1 MTTTPDTTSS
11 ILIVDDMEENLVALE
26 AVLGSLTQKVVRA
39 RSGEEALKAML
50 REEFAVVLIDVL
62 MPGMNGF
69 ETAANIK
76 GLDQTKDVPIIL
88 LTGASVDP
96 NYAYRG
102 YTVGA
107 ADFLIKPFDPWLL
120 RTKVNV
126 FLDLHRKNRQ
136 LAAQAE
142 QLKRLLT
149 KENRPG
155 GAETEQATDTSAAT
169 SASAPTFASPPA
181 SASASASTSTSAS
194 TSASAST
201 ATSAEARGG
210 EEAQGLEKGHGL
222 EGDHGLEEAR
232 EVAETQESPAAAA
245 PTDASAASAPSA
257 PPAPSAPS
265 ARSVPSAEPKAP
277 EGTETAG
284 GPPEGPVPHL
294 AATTAPTPGEAA
306 HLADIAGQ
314 LADLELLLRDAST
327 IDRAHLADRIAEL
340 EQAVGRLLV
349 NREP

>member
-1 MTTTPDTTSS
+1 MTTTPDTSPS

-26 AVLGSLTQKVVRA
+26 AVLSSLTQKVVRA

-126 FLDLHRKNRQ
+126 FLELHRKNRQ

-142 QLKRLLT
+142 QLRRLLT
-149 KENRPG
+149 SD
-155 GAETEQATDTSAAT
+155 EQ
-169 SASAPTFASPPA
+169 P
-181 SASASASTSTSAS
+181 
-194 TSASAST
+194 
-201 ATSAEARGG
+201 RG
-210 EEAQGLEKGHGL
+210 
-222 EGDHGLEEAR
+222 
-232 EVAETQESPAAAA
+232 
-245 PTDASAASAPSA
+245 
-257 PPAPSAPS
+257 
-265 ARSVPSAEPKAP
+265 
-277 EGTETAG
+277 EGT
-284 GPPEGPVPHL
+284 PP
-294 AATTAPTPGEAA
+294 APTPGAA
-306 HLADIAGQ
+306 HPPLPTPPPATTVSASAAPPPPPEPGGAREAGTPGESGVAGVAEVAEVAGEAGEAGAPGQPAAPPGTPAATPPESQEFRAHSEPPPPPVSPGAGDASRLADIAGQ
-314 LADLELLLRDAST
+314 LAEVELLLRDAQGT
-327 IDRAHLADRIAEL
+327 DKERLADRIAQL

-349 NREP
+349 SRDT

>member
-1 MTTTPDTTSS
+1 MTTAPDTSPS

-76 GLDQTKDVPIIL
+76 GLDQTKDVPVIL

-126 FLDLHRKNRQ
+126 FLDLFRKNRQ

-149 KENRPG
+149 SDEPP
-155 GAETEQATDTSAAT
+155 GAEGT
-169 SASAPTFASPPA
+169 PGP
-181 SASASASTSTSAS
+181 
-194 TSASAST
+194 
-201 ATSAEARGG
+201 
-210 EEAQGLEKGHGL
+210 
-222 EGDHGLEEAR
+222 
-232 EVAETQESPAAAA
+232 AAA
-245 PTDASAASAPSA
+245 PTGA
-257 PPAPSAPS
+257 
-265 ARSVPSAEPKAP
+265 
-277 EGTETAG
+277 
-284 GPPEGPVPHL
+284 
-294 AATTAPTPGEAA
+294 TAPTVAASTPAAEEPQKPPASGMTGQTAPHPDLPPVPGAPEPAEPPQPAA
-306 HLADIAGQ
+306 GDASRLAEIAGQ
-314 LADLELLLRDAST
+314 LAEVELLLRDAKGSDK
-327 IDRAHLADRIAEL
+327 DRLADRIAEL
-340 EQAVGRLLV
+340 EQAVGRLMV
-349 NREP
+349 SRGT

>member
-1 MTTTPDTTSS
+1 MTTAPDTSPS

-126 FLDLHRKNRQ
+126 FLELFRKNRQ

-149 KENRPG
+149 SPEHPG
-155 GAETEQATDTSAAT
+155 GEGAPAPAGAMDSAT
-169 SASAPTFASPPA
+169 PTVA
-181 SASASASTSTSAS
+181 
-194 TSASAST
+194 AST
-201 ATSAEARGG
+201 AAAE
-210 EEAQGLEKGHGL
+210 
-222 EGDHGLEEAR
+222 
-232 EVAETQESPAAAA
+232 ESQK
-245 PTDASAASAPSA
+245 
-257 PPAPSAPS
+257 PPGAG
-265 ARSVPSAEPKAP
+265 KAGQP
-277 EGTETAG
+277 
-284 GPPEGPVPHL
+284 
-294 AATTAPTPGEAA
+294 TTAPHPDLPPVPGAPEPAEPPQPAA
-306 HLADIAGQ
+306 GDASRLAEIAGQ
-314 LADLELLLRDAST
+314 LAEVELLLRDAKGSDKT
-327 IDRAHLADRIAEL
+327 RLADRIAEL
-340 EQAVGRLLV
+340 EQAVGRLMV
-349 NREP
+349 SRGT

>member
-1 MTTTPDTTSS
+1 MTPPQETAN

-26 AVLGSLTQKVVRA
+26 AVLGSLATKVVRA

-149 KENRPG
+149 TSGERPG
-155 GAETEQATDTSAAT
+155 EPAESALP
-169 SASAPTFASPPA
+169 PT
-181 SASASASTSTSAS
+181 
-194 TSASAST
+194 
-201 ATSAEARGG
+201 
-210 EEAQGLEKGHGL
+210 
-222 EGDHGLEEAR
+222 
-232 EVAETQESPAAAA
+232 AA
-245 PTDASAASAPSA
+245 PAPPPEPAPPGAAPP
-257 PPAPSAPS
+257 PPAPAD
-265 ARSVPSAEPKAP
+265 
-277 EGTETAG
+277 
-284 GPPEGPVPHL
+284 
-294 AATTAPTPGEAA
+294 PGETVR
-306 HLADIAGQ
+306 LAEIASQ
-314 LADLELLLRDAST
+314 LAQVELLLRDAK
-327 IDRAHLADRIAEL
+327 DAGQAGLADRITAL

-349 NREP
+349 GRDT

>member
-1 MTTTPDTTSS
+1 MTTPDTSPG
-11 ILIVDDMEENLVALE
+11 ILIVDDTEENLVALE

-126 FLDLHRKNRQ
+126 FLELHRKNRQ
-136 LAAQAE
+136 LASQAD

-149 KENRPG
+149 SDEHPG
-155 GAETEQATDTSAAT
+155 GEGAPPTPAAPTTVAGTDTAGTGTESSVV
-169 SASAPTFASPPA
+169 SASAPASPPPPQ
-181 SASASASTSTSAS
+181 
-194 TSASAST
+194 
-201 ATSAEARGG
+201 EHPEPQPPGEHRGQ
-210 EEAQGLEKGHGL
+210 AGH
-222 EGDHGLEEAR
+222 
-232 EVAETQESPAAAA
+232 
-245 PTDASAASAPSA
+245 
-257 PPAPSAPS
+257 PPI
-265 ARSVPSAEPKAP
+265 
-277 EGTETAG
+277 
-284 GPPEGPVPHL
+284 PPEGPGAPPPPGPPPQPAVTGAGDASRL
-294 AATTAPTPGEAA
+294 AE
-306 HLADIAGQ
+306 IAGQ
-314 LADLELLLRDAST
+314 LAEVELLLRDAQGS
-327 IDRAHLADRIAEL
+327 DKARLADRIAEL
-340 EQAVGRLLV
+340 EASVGRLMV
-349 NREP
+349 SRGT

>member
-1 MTTTPDTTSS
+1 MTPPPPDTAP

-26 AVLGSLTQKVVRA
+26 AVLSSLTPKVVRA

-126 FLDLHRKNRQ
+126 FLDLYRKNHQ
-136 LAAQAE
+136 LTSQAD

-149 KENRPG
+149 GSGEGP
-155 GAETEQATDTSAAT
+155 
-169 SASAPTFASPPA
+169 
-181 SASASASTSTSAS
+181 TSTEPRRPEVGEGEPHRSGPPKPE
-194 TSASAST
+194 TT
-201 ATSAEARGG
+201 ATPTAGDEAR
-210 EEAQGLEKGHGL
+210 L
-222 EGDHGLEEAR
+222 
-232 EVAETQESPAAAA
+232 S
-245 PTDASAASAPSA
+245 
-257 PPAPSAPS
+257 
-265 ARSVPSAEPKAP
+265 
-277 EGTETAG
+277 
-284 GPPEGPVPHL
+284 
-294 AATTAPTPGEAA
+294 
-306 HLADIAGQ
+306 DIASRLVQ
-314 LADLELLLRDAST
+314 IELLLRDARDAES
-327 IDRAHLADRIAEL
+327 AGLADRIAAL
-340 EQAVGRLLV
+340 EDSVERLMAGREV
-349 NREP
+349 

>member
-1 MTTTPDTTSS
+1 MTTAPDTSPS

-76 GLDQTKDVPIIL
+76 GLDQTKDVPVIL

-126 FLDLHRKNRQ
+126 FLDLFRKNRQ

-149 KENRPG
+149 SDEVPG
-155 GAETEQATDTSAAT
+155 GEGAPGPAAT
-169 SASAPTFASPPA
+169 PT
-181 SASASASTSTSAS
+181 
-194 TSASAST
+194 
-201 ATSAEARGG
+201 G
-210 EEAQGLEKGHGL
+210 
-222 EGDHGLEEAR
+222 
-232 EVAETQESPAAAA
+232 AAA
-245 PTDASAASAPSA
+245 PTVAASAPAAEGSPE
-257 PPAPSAPS
+257 PPAS
-265 ARSVPSAEPKAP
+265 
-277 EGTETAG
+277 G
-284 GPPEGPVPHL
+284 
-294 AATTAPTPGEAA
+294 TTAPHPDLPPTPGAPEPAEPPQPAA
-306 HLADIAGQ
+306 GDASRLAEIAGQ
-314 LADLELLLRDAST
+314 LAEVELLLRDAEGS
-327 IDRAHLADRIAEL
+327 DKSRLADRIADL
-340 EQAVGRLLV
+340 EQAVGRLMV
-349 NREP
+349 SRGT

>member
-1 MTTTPDTTSS
+1 MTTAPDTSAS

-62 MPGMNGF
+62 MPGMSGF

-149 KENRPG
+149 
-155 GAETEQATDTSAAT
+155 AEDRS
-169 SASAPTFASPPA
+169 
-181 SASASASTSTSAS
+181 
-194 TSASAST
+194 
-201 ATSAEARGG
+201 GG
-210 EEAQGLEKGHGL
+210 EDA
-222 EGDHGLEEAR
+222 A
-232 EVAETQESPAAAA
+232 PAAPAGESKESEE
-245 PTDASAASAPSA
+245 SADRPVV
-257 PPAPSAPS
+257 S
-265 ARSVPSAEPKAP
+265 ARSPAPGTTPSSHPTEPS
-277 EGTETAG
+277 
-284 GPPEGPVPHL
+284 
-294 AATTAPTPGEAA
+294 EAA
-306 HLADIAGQ
+306 RLADIASQ
-314 LADLELLLRDAST
+314 LTELELLLRDAKGT
-327 IDRAHLADRIAEL
+327 DQTNLANRIAEL
-340 EQAVGRLLV
+340 EQAVGRLMV
-349 NREP
+349 SRGV

>member
-1 MTTTPDTTSS
+1 MTTTPDTSSS

-149 KENRPG
+149 NENRPG
-155 GAETEQATDTSAAT
+155 AAETEQAAG
-169 SASAPTFASPPA
+169 
-181 SASASASTSTSAS
+181 ASTST
-194 TSASAST
+194 
-201 ATSAEARGG
+201 ATSTEARGA
-210 EEAQGLEKGHGL
+210 EEAGASA
-222 EGDHGLEEAR
+222 D
-232 EVAETQESPAAAA
+232 VPESA
-245 PTDASAASAPSA
+245 AASATSGA
-257 PPAPSAPS
+257 SKAHG
-265 ARSVPSAEPKAP
+265 EPGAH
-277 EGTETAG
+277 GATEVHGETEVAG
-284 GPPEGPVPHL
+284 GPPEGPVPHPTTPT
-294 AATTAPTPGEAA
+294 APATATTPAPGDAA
-306 HLADIAGQ
+306 RLADIAGQ
-314 LADLELLLRDAST
+314 LADLELLLRDASSV
-327 IDRAHLADRIAEL
+327 DRTHLADRVAEL
-340 EQAVGRLLV
+340 EEAVGRLLV
-349 NREP
+349 NRET

>member
-1 MTTTPDTTSS
+1 MTPPGPDTAP

-26 AVLGSLTQKVVRA
+26 AVLSSLTPKVVRA

-126 FLDLHRKNRQ
+126 FLDLYRKNHQ
-136 LAAQAE
+136 LATQAE
-142 QLKRLLT
+142 QLTRLLT
-149 KENRPG
+149 GPS
-155 GAETEQATDTSAAT
+155 AT
-169 SASAPTFASPPA
+169 
-181 SASASASTSTSAS
+181 
-194 TSASAST
+194 
-201 ATSAEARGG
+201 
-210 EEAQGLEKGHGL
+210 
-222 EGDHGLEEAR
+222 
-232 EVAETQESPAAAA
+232 ESPAE
-245 PTDASAASAPSA
+245 PTEPRGPAHASH
-257 PPAPSAPS
+257 
-265 ARSVPSAEPKAP
+265 AP
-277 EGTETAG
+277 ED
-284 GPPEGPVPHL
+284 
-294 AATTAPTPGEAA
+294 APTPALPVGDAA
-306 HLADIAGQ
+306 LADIAGR
-314 LADLELLLRDAST
+314 LAQLELLLRETQDTGTATS
-327 IDRAHLADRIAEL
+327 DLADRIAAL
-340 EQAVGRLLV
+340 EQSVERLMAGR
-349 NREP
+349 EA

>member
-1 MTTTPDTTSS
+1 MTTTPDTSSS

-149 KENRPG
+149 SDERPG
-155 GAETEQATDTSAAT
+155 GEGPPAAPTTAATTATTGTDTGAPTAPPVV
-169 SASAPTFASPPA
+169 SASAPASP
-181 SASASASTSTSAS
+181 
-194 TSASAST
+194 T
-201 ATSAEARGG
+201 APQEFPDPQHRPEPGQQA
-210 EEAQGLEKGHGL
+210 GH
-222 EGDHGLEEAR
+222 
-232 EVAETQESPAAAA
+232 
-245 PTDASAASAPSA
+245 
-257 PPAPSAPS
+257 PPL
-265 ARSVPSAEPKAP
+265 
-277 EGTETAG
+277 
-284 GPPEGPVPHL
+284 PPEGPGAPAPSEPLPQPAAPAAGDASRL
-294 AATTAPTPGEAA
+294 AE
-306 HLADIAGQ
+306 IAGQ
-314 LADLELLLRDAST
+314 LAEVELLLRDAKGS
-327 IDRAHLADRIAEL
+327 DKERLADRIAEL
-340 EQAVGRLLV
+340 EASVGRLMV
-349 NREP
+349 SRGT

>member
-1 MTTTPDTTSS
+1 MTTTPDTSPS

-26 AVLGSLTQKVVRA
+26 AVLSSLTQKVVRA

-50 REEFAVVLIDVL
+50 REEFAVVLIDVM

-126 FLDLHRKNRQ
+126 FLELHRKNRQ

-149 KENRPG
+149 SDEQPRGEGTPATPTPG
-155 GAETEQATDTSAAT
+155 AAHAPPPATTV
-169 SASAPTFASPPA
+169 SASA
-181 SASASASTSTSAS
+181 
-194 TSASAST
+194 
-201 ATSAEARGG
+201 
-210 EEAQGLEKGHGL
+210 
-222 EGDHGLEEAR
+222 
-232 EVAETQESPAAAA
+232 
-245 PTDASAASAPSA
+245 A
-257 PPAPSAPS
+257 PPAPVEPGKSGEAGEVGEGGEVREAGTAAPP
-265 ARSVPSAEPKAP
+265 AVPSGSQEFRAHSEPPPPVSPGAGDASRLAE
-277 EGTETAG
+277 
-284 GPPEGPVPHL
+284 
-294 AATTAPTPGEAA
+294 
-306 HLADIAGQ
+306 IAGQ
-314 LADLELLLRDAST
+314 LADVELLLRDAQGT
-327 IDRAHLADRIAEL
+327 DKERLADRIAAL
-340 EQAVGRLLV
+340 EQAVGRLMV
-349 NREP
+349 SRGT